1 MDRKEALHKAK
12 LQADEWYRVH
22 KPLIEA
28 YQYLERLNQ
37 EEKLDEVK
45 AVNQ

>member
-12 LQADEWYRVH
+12 LHADEWYRVY

-37 EEKLDEVK
+37 EENLDKLK